1 MYAAAWLLTLP
12 LRLLVRLGLRS
23 SIVLACLL
31 VLAVTGYGIAADLG
45 LLDPPAHAK
54 PRRARPPAVAAGPP
68 VRAVPGRY
76 LTLYRQAGR
85 GERWGGIP
93 AWAVLAGIGKVE
105 SDHGRSS
112 APGVRSGLNRHGCC
126 AGPMQFN
133 LTDGPPS
140 TWQQY
145 GRGNVYDP
153 ADAIPAAARKLR
165 AQGVRS
171 NLDGALLAYNRS
183 WPYVAQVKRLARAY
197 AKQGGRP

>member
-12 LRLLVRLGLRS
+12 LRLLLRLGLRG

-31 VLAVTGYGIAADLG
+31 ILAVSGYGIAADLG
-45 LLDPPAHAK
+45 LLDPLPAHAK
-54 PRRARPPAVAAGPP
+54 PRRPRPPAAAPPGGSVADVPAG
-68 VRAVPGRY
+68 Y
-76 LTLYRQAGR
+76 LAFYRQAGS
-85 GERWGGIP
+85 GEQWSGLP

-112 APGVRSGLNRHGCC
+112 APGVRSGVNRAGCC

-133 LTDGPPS
+133 LHDGPPS
-140 TWQQY
+140 TWQQF

-165 AQGVRS
+165 AQGARS

-183 WPYVAQVKRLARAY
+183 WPYVAQVKRLARTY
-197 AKQGGRP
+197 AGGQ